1 MRSAENPYSPGAG
14 NPQPE
19 LAGREEILD
28 RASSTLER
36 TLNRRMTKSLMM
48 LGLRGVGKTVLL
60 NRIQQMADDA
70 GCVTGFIEAEGKQAL
85 PDLLTP
91 HLWRILL
98 KLDTQKL
105 ARESV
110 HRAFRLLRG
119 FASAFS
125 VQFGGIEVAV
135 KPETST
141 GDLSLDVT
149 DLLVAVGEAA
159 AQRGS
164 PVVILV
170 DEVQYLSRDELSA
183 IMVALHKVS
192 QKQLPLLLFGAGL
205 PQLAALAG
213 EAKSYAERLFFFN
226 EIGRLSNEAAR
237 TAIMEPLRQENV
249 GIDGDA
255 LEAILAE
262 TDCYP
267 FFLQLWGYYAWESAE
282 ASLISV
288 EDVNAATDM
297 SIEDLDQGFFNIRYQ
312 RLTDRQRDY
321 VFALARLGP
330 GPASSTAVAAELGVP
345 VEKAASVRS
354 EVIKKGVAYSPRWG
368 LIAFTVPK
376 FDEYLRRVESMR
388 E

>member
-1 MRSAENPYSPGAG
+1 
-14 NPQPE
+14 
-19 LAGREEILD
+19 
-28 RASSTLER
+28 
-36 TLNRRMTKSLMM
+36 MTKSLMM

-70 GCVTGFIEAEGKQAL
+70 GCVTGFIEAEGRQAL

-98 KLDTQKL
+98 KLDTQKR

-125 VQFGGIEVAV
+125 VQFGGIEVGI
-135 KPETST
+135 KPETAT

-164 PVVILV
+164 PVVILI
-170 DEVQYLSRDELSA
+170 DEVQYLSGDELSA
-183 IMVALHKVS
+183 IMIALHRVS

-226 EIGRLSNEAAR
+226 EIGRLSNEAGR

-249 GIDGDA
+249 AITDDA
-255 LEAILAE
+255 VEAILAE
-262 TDCYP
+262 TNCYP

-282 ASLISV
+282 ASPISV

-330 GPASSTAVAAELGVP
+330 GPAGPTERGRGEQEQVASRSSRRSWAQQAAQRGRSGADRAAQVGRGGQHGQEQLPGQHVPRDPHPAQRHHGDDRTGPDHRNDRRAAGV
-345 VEKAASVRS
+345 S
-354 EVIKKGVAYSPRWG
+354 EHGQN
-368 LIAFTVPK
+368 
-376 FDEYLRRVESMR
+376 LR
-388 E
+388 

>member
-1 MRSAENPYSPGAG
+1 M
-14 NPQPE
+14 
-19 LAGREEILD
+19 
-28 RASSTLER
+28 
-36 TLNRRMTKSLMM
+36 
-48 LGLRGVGKTVLL
+48 
-60 NRIQQMADDA
+60 
-70 GCVTGFIEAEGKQAL
+70 
-85 PDLLTP
+85 
-91 HLWRILL
+91 
-98 KLDTQKL
+98 
-105 ARESV
+105 
-110 HRAFRLLRG
+110 
-119 FASAFS
+119 
-125 VQFGGIEVAV
+125 
-135 KPETST
+135 
-141 GDLSLDVT
+141 
-149 DLLVAVGEAA
+149 
-159 AQRGS
+159 
-164 PVVILV
+164 
-170 DEVQYLSRDELSA
+170 
-183 IMVALHKVS
+183 
-192 QKQLPLLLFGAGL
+192 
-205 PQLAALAG
+205 LAALAG
-213 EAKSYAERLFFFN
+213 EATSYAERLFFFN

-282 ASLISV
+282 ASPISV

-330 GPASSTAVAAELGVP
+330 GPASSTAVAEELGVS
-345 VEKAASVRS
+345 VEKAAPVRS